1 MKKPDINLNFQAN
14 SAKSEQS
21 EKQDIAENLSRTP
34 ANSAEDPTRSTL
46 HTGEQAQGVLD
57 EAQINGG
64 APSTGTNFV
73 ENATVEKGAD
83 SDKTGAP
90 QNVVARVGSPV
101 DTGPTGESGQ
111 SDYQGMVSSADTTV
125 GPVPTADESA
135 ELPEIAPA
143 VEPNAPTP
151 PIIPAA
157 LPPQPLEEQNQAPK
171 DVMLDG
177 SSLSE
182 NDEGAVV
189 GTIAVFDPDSDGP
202 HQFEVSDPRF
212 EILDGKLRLK
222 PGVALDHE
230 DASIVEVDVTVTDEG
245 GLSLTER
252 FTIDV
257 FDVNEGPEAVSL
269 DNTTLAENATGA
281 VVGSISTVDPDLND
295 THSYE
300 ISDGRF
306 EISDGQLRL
315 RPGISLDHEGEDH
328 IEINIKATDAGGL
341 SITETFSISVQDINE
356 APIDLTVQNGT
367 ENLIRNGSFEEF
379 DLAQGRW
386 RGFDDDHSGAWTDA
400 NGIEIWDRLGGLQA
414 SDGDQVMEMDHGWGM
429 DSISQVVQ
437 TQEGQLYDLGLDLRE
452 RLVNGT
458 DTVEVYWN
466 DTLVAELDPKS
477 SDWET
482 FQLQVVGTGQD
493 KLELREAEGQN
504 DSYGALVDNIT
515 LTEAQMTVAEHVA
528 GALVGQ
534 VQFDDPDH
542 GDTHWVE
549 VSDDRFEVIGG
560 QLRLKPDVALDRSE
574 AEALTVDVTVVDE
587 GGLSTT
593 ETLSISVADRP
604 DMSISTGFHAKYFD
618 VDHSVTRLED
628 VNWDASA
635 THQEVTTEIDYDVTH
650 GPFWE
655 DGSRNSFGV
664 EVTGTVQVSEGGTF
678 TFHLGAD
685 EGAMLVV
692 DGVLVIDDYGS
703 RAYQTRSGQID
714 LEPGAHAI
722 EVRYF
727 ENSDEAGLK
736 LEWDGPGLD
745 GRQLVSAP
753 DVTQAQVVAGTP
765 LAFDIDITAL
775 EIGQD
780 ALFSLYGL
788 PPGTQVEADGQ
799 THVAGP
805 DGTVEMD
812 GWQGELLTIEPPF
825 DFSGPID
832 VGVRSS
838 TPTALGG
845 RQDAVQTVSFEVHP
859 AQVFAPA
866 AQVSGGFKASYFDV
880 ESKLRRLD
888 DIDWSADPT
897 HQEIVSEIHY
907 KNSAGSFWEGG
918 SKDTFGARLEGR
930 ISVEEGGTYT
940 FYAGG
945 DDGVVL
951 FVNGVEVIEND
962 GLHAYRTRA
971 GQIELDPGTHDI
983 EVRYFENYGHA
994 GLKLEWDGPDTE
1006 GRALVQAE
1014 PGLAIEENGTL
1025 ALGIDLTGASD
1036 QADVAIEGLPANS
1049 LIVGAETAVMSD
1061 GGPVDVTGWE
1071 ISYLEISPPPGF
1083 EGAIDGQI
1091 VISDTGFNG
1100 APVTSATAFSMEVG
1114 DADALVKLDAPDEFA
1129 FFASPSGNG
1138 DVASWDADSSDS
1150 GQDDSDDVLNEDVIS
1165 PSHSEITSIET
1176 EAYERVDW

>member
-1 MKKPDINLNFQAN
+1 M
-14 SAKSEQS
+14 
-21 EKQDIAENLSRTP
+21 
-34 ANSAEDPTRSTL
+34 
-46 HTGEQAQGVLD
+46 
-57 EAQINGG
+57 
-64 APSTGTNFV
+64 
-73 ENATVEKGAD
+73 
-83 SDKTGAP
+83 
-90 QNVVARVGSPV
+90 
-101 DTGPTGESGQ
+101 
-111 SDYQGMVSSADTTV
+111 
-125 GPVPTADESA
+125 
-135 ELPEIAPA
+135 
-143 VEPNAPTP
+143 
-151 PIIPAA
+151 
-157 LPPQPLEEQNQAPK
+157 
-171 DVMLDG
+171 
-177 SSLSE
+177 
-182 NDEGAVV
+182 
-189 GTIAVFDPDSDGP
+189 
-202 HQFEVSDPRF
+202 
-212 EILDGKLRLK
+212 
-222 PGVALDHE
+222 
-230 DASIVEVDVTVTDEG
+230 
-245 GLSLTER
+245 
-252 FTIDV
+252 
-257 FDVNEGPEAVSL
+257 
-269 DNTTLAENATGA
+269 
-281 VVGSISTVDPDLND
+281 
-295 THSYE
+295 
-300 ISDGRF
+300 
-306 EISDGQLRL
+306 
-315 RPGISLDHEGEDH
+315 
-328 IEINIKATDAGGL
+328 
-341 SITETFSISVQDINE
+341 
-356 APIDLTVQNGT
+356 
-367 ENLIRNGSFEEF
+367 
-379 DLAQGRW
+379 
-386 RGFDDDHSGAWTDA
+386 
-400 NGIEIWDRLGGLQA
+400 
-414 SDGDQVMEMDHGWGM
+414 
-429 DSISQVVQ
+429 
-437 TQEGQLYDLGLDLRE
+437 
-452 RLVNGT
+452 
-458 DTVEVYWN
+458 YWN
-466 DTLVAELDPKS
+466 DTLIAELDPKS

-515 LTEAQMTVAEHVA
+515 LTEAQLAVAEHVA
-528 GALVGQ
+528 GAVVGQ
-534 VQFDDPDH
+534 VRFDDPDD
-542 GDTHWVE
+542 GDTHRVE

-593 ETLSISVADRP
+593 ETISISVADRP
-604 DMSISTGFHAKYFD
+604 DMSISTGFHAKYFEA
-618 VDHSVTRLED
+618 DHSVTRLED

-635 THQEVTTEIDYDVTH
+635 THQEVRTEIDYDVTH

-655 DGSRNSFGV
+655 DGSRNTFGV

-753 DVTQAQVVAGTP
+753 DVAQAQVVAGTP
-765 LAFDIDITAL
+765 LAFDIDTTAL

-780 ALFSLYGL
+780 TLFSLYGL

-838 TPTALGG
+838 TRTALGG

-859 AQVFAPA
+859 AQVFAPT
-866 AQVSGGFKASYFDV
+866 AQLSGGFQASYFDV

-918 SKDTFGARLEGR
+918 SKDTLGAHLEGR

-940 FYAGG
+940 FFAGG

-962 GLHAYRTRA
+962 GLHAYKTRA

-994 GLKLEWDGPDTE
+994 GLKLEWDGPDTG
-1006 GRALVQAE
+1006 GRALVQAD

-1049 LIVGAETAVMSD
+1049 LIVGAEAAVMSD

-1083 EGAIDGQI
+1083 EGAIEGQI

-1100 APVTSATAFSMEVG
+1100 APVTSTTAFSMEVG
-1114 DADALVKLDAPDEFA
+1114 DADALVRLDAPDEFA

-1138 DVASWDADSSDS
+1138 DVASWDADSSDR

>member
-1 MKKPDINLNFQAN
+1 M
-14 SAKSEQS
+14 
-21 EKQDIAENLSRTP
+21 
-34 ANSAEDPTRSTL
+34 
-46 HTGEQAQGVLD
+46 
-57 EAQINGG
+57 
-64 APSTGTNFV
+64 
-73 ENATVEKGAD
+73 
-83 SDKTGAP
+83 
-90 QNVVARVGSPV
+90 
-101 DTGPTGESGQ
+101 
-111 SDYQGMVSSADTTV
+111 
-125 GPVPTADESA
+125 
-135 ELPEIAPA
+135 
-143 VEPNAPTP
+143 
-151 PIIPAA
+151 
-157 LPPQPLEEQNQAPK
+157 LE
-171 DVMLDG
+171 G
-177 SSLSE
+177 SSLTE
-182 NDEGAVV
+182 NEEGAVV
-189 GTIAVFDPDSDGP
+189 GTITVFDPNSDGP

-212 EILDGKLRLK
+212 EILDGQLRLK

-230 DASIVEVDVTVTDEG
+230 DASSVEVDVTVTDEG

-341 SITETFSISVQDINE
+341 SVTETFSISVQDVNE

-386 RGFDDDHSGAWTDA
+386 RGFDDDQSGAWTDA

-452 RLVNGT
+452 RLANGT

-493 KLELREAEGQN
+493 KLELLEAEGQN
-504 DSYGALVDNIT
+504 DTYGALVDNIT
-515 LTEAQMTVAEHVA
+515 LTEAQLTVAEHVA
-528 GALVGQ
+528 GAVVGQ
-534 VQFDDPDH
+534 VRFDDPDH
-542 GDTHWVE
+542 GDTHRVE

-574 AEALTVDVTVVDE
+574 AEALTIDVTVIDE

-593 ETLSISVADRP
+593 ETVSISVADRP

-655 DGSRNSFGV
+655 DGSRNTFGV

-765 LAFDIDITAL
+765 LAFDIDTTAL

-859 AQVFAPA
+859 AQVFAPT
-866 AQVSGGFKASYFDV
+866 AQVSGGFQASYFDV

-1025 ALGIDLTGASD
+1025 ALGIDLTGAGD

-1049 LIVGAETAVMSD
+1049 LIVGAEAAVMSD

-1071 ISYLEISPPPGF
+1071 ISYIEISPPPGF

-1091 VISDTGFNG
+1091 VILDTGFNG

-1129 FFASPSGNG
+1129 FFPSASGNG
-1138 DVASWDADSSDS
+1138 DVASWDADSLDAA
-1150 GQDDSDDVLNEDVIS
+1150 QDDADNVLNEDVIS
-1165 PSHSEITSIET
+1165 PSHAEITSIET

>member
-1 MKKPDINLNFQAN
+1 M
-14 SAKSEQS
+14 
-21 EKQDIAENLSRTP
+21 QDIAENLSRAP
-34 ANSAEDPTRSTL
+34 AISAEDPTRSTL

-57 EAQINGG
+57 EAQTSGG
-64 APSTGTNFV
+64 APPAGVNFAERTVVEEGVETGIASV
-73 ENATVEKGAD
+73 
-83 SDKTGAP
+83 P
-90 QNVVARVGSPV
+90 QSVVARAGSPLN
-101 DTGPTGESGQ
+101 TSPSGESGQ
-111 SDYQGMVSSADTTV
+111 SDHQERVSSAETTV
-125 GPVPTADESA
+125 GPLPTADISA
-135 ELPEIAPA
+135 EFPDVTPE
-143 VEPNAPTP
+143 VEPNAPTLP
-151 PIIPAA
+151 TIPAVS
-157 LPPQPLEEQNQAPK
+157 PPQPQEEQNQAPK

-177 SSLSE
+177 SSLTE

-189 GTIAVFDPDSDGP
+189 GTITVFDPDSEGP

-212 EILDGKLRLK
+212 EIVDGQLRLK

-230 DASIVEVDVTVTDEG
+230 DAVSVEVDVTVTDEG

-257 FDVNEGPEAVSL
+257 ANVNEGPEKVSL
-269 DNTTLAENATGA
+269 DSTIVAENAMGA
-281 VVGSISTVDPDLND
+281 SVGNVTVVDPDLND
-295 THSYE
+295 AHSYE
-300 ISDGRF
+300 ISVGRF

-315 RPGISLDHEGEDH
+315 RPGISLDYEGTDH
-328 IEINIKATDAGGL
+328 IEVSIKATDAGGL
-341 SITETFSISVQDINE
+341 SVTETFSISVQDINE
-356 APIDLTVQNGT
+356 APMDLTVQNGT

-379 DLAQGRW
+379 DLQQGRW
-386 RGFDDDHSGAWTDA
+386 RGFDDDQSGAWTDA

-437 TQEGQLYDLGLDLRE
+437 TQEGQLYDLGFDLRE
-452 RLVNGT
+452 RLANGT
-458 DTVEVYWN
+458 DTVEVFWN

-515 LTEAQMTVAEHVA
+515 LTETQLAVAEHVA
-528 GALVGQ
+528 GAVIGQ
-534 VQFDDPDH
+534 VRFDDPDH
-542 GDTHWVE
+542 GDTHRVE

-593 ETLSISVADRP
+593 ETFSISVADRP

-618 VDHSVTRLED
+618 ADHGVSRLED
-628 VNWDASA
+628 VNWDAPA
-635 THQEVTTEIDYDVTH
+635 VHQEVTTEIDYEVSR
-650 GPFWE
+650 GSFLE
-655 DGSRNSFGV
+655 DGSRNTFGV
-664 EVTGTVQVSEGGTF
+664 EVSGTLQVSEGGTF

-685 EGAMLVV
+685 EGAMLFV
-692 DGVLVIDDYGS
+692 DGIQVINEDDSHG
-703 RAYQTRSGQID
+703 YQTRTGQIG

-727 ENSDEAGLK
+727 ENSGEAGLK

-745 GRQLVSAP
+745 GQQLVSAP
-753 DVTQAQVVAGTP
+753 DVAQAQVVAGTP
-765 LAFDIDITAL
+765 LAFDIDTVAL
-775 EIGQD
+775 EIGHD
-780 ALFSLYGL
+780 TLFSLDGL
-788 PPGTQVEADGQ
+788 PPGTQVEVDGQ
-799 THVAGP
+799 THAAGP
-805 DGTVEMD
+805 DGTVEM
-812 GWQGELLTIEPPF
+812 GSWQGGALTIEPPF

-838 TPTALGG
+838 TPTELGG
-845 RQDAVQTVSFEVHP
+845 RQDALQTVSFEVHP
-859 AQVFAPA
+859 AQVFAPT
-866 AQVSGGFKASYFDV
+866 AQVAGGFQASYFDV
-880 ESKLRRLD
+880 ESRLLKLD
-888 DIDWSADPT
+888 DIDWSASPS
-897 HQEIVSEIHY
+897 HQEIVAEIHY
-907 KNSAGSFWEGG
+907 KNSADSFWEGG

-930 ISVEEGGTYT
+930 ISVEEGGIYT
-940 FYAGG
+940 FFAGG

-1006 GRALVQAE
+1006 GRALVQAD

-1049 LIVGAETAVMSD
+1049 LIVGAKAAVMSD
-1061 GGPVDVTGWE
+1061 GGPVDVSGWD
-1071 ISYLEISPPPGF
+1071 IGYLEISPPPGF
-1083 EGAIDGQI
+1083 EGAIEGQI

-1100 APVTSATAFSMEVG
+1100 APVTSTTAFSMEVG
-1114 DADALVKLDAPDEFA
+1114 DVDALTKLDAPDEFA
-1129 FFASPSGNG
+1129 FFANASGNG
-1138 DVASWDADSSDS
+1138 DVASWDADSSDAA
-1150 GQDDSDDVLNEDVIS
+1150 QDDTDDVLNEDVIS
-1165 PSHSEITSIET
+1165 PSHTEITSIET